1 MDTQWVK
8 IFATDS
14 PIEAEMVTALLSE
27 HGIEAVNLSKKD
39 STYLVGE
46 LEIYVHR
53 NQVVLAKHILEENKN

>member
-1 MDTQWVK
+1 
-8 IFATDS
+8 
-14 PIEAEMVTALLSE
+14 MVSALLSE